1 MQNEDK
7 ELRTLAGRWCR
18 LGYRLAA
25 VLGAGVNIFS
35 ALSTRREICLVSGRC
50 FFGGASNL
58 PEPGSLTGAG
68 KGAILS

>member
-1 MQNEDK
+1 LLLQGSTGKAEGKLGEEQQLWMQNEDK

-35 ALSTRREICLVSGRC
+35 ALSTRW
-50 FFGGASNL
+50 
-58 PEPGSLTGAG
+58 
-68 KGAILS
+68 